1 MYSEITTTIRSPQA
15 VFNLVKA
22 THGPS
27 NSSELLTAMTDISIK
42 LTDGIA
48 RELAREPYF
57 TQTIVSSFALN
68 TNHTIEI
75 RRTRLL

>member
-1 MYSEITTTIRSPQA
+1 MYSEITTTIRSVLA

-27 NSSELLTAMTDISIK
+27 NSSELLTAMTDIPIK

-68 TNHTIEI
+68 RKHTIEI
-75 RRTRLL
+75 RRTRIL